1 MLALDPEDIASSES
15 VDEQLFCVYTEA
27 ADSIDIVRS
36 FTIVVLFE
44 CRSSCCCDPCGSWPP
59 ISDASARDDNRD
71 PPATAFI
78 SEEVD
83 EESTVDL
90 VFIESV
96 LDLAED
102 SGLDLLESVL
112 ARPIE
117 LESGSGGVTGT
128 LPAHPAE
135 ENLDILLAIE
145 YREYR

>member
-1 MLALDPEDIASSES
+1 LALDPEKIASSES
-15 VDEQLFCVYTEA
+15 VDSKQLFCVYTEA
-27 ADSIDIVRS
+27 ADSIDVVRS
-36 FTIVVLFE
+36 FTIVVPFK

-83 EESTVDL
+83 EESTFDL
-90 VFIESV
+90 VFIEFV
-96 LDLAED
+96 LDLAEE
-102 SGLDLLESVL
+102 DLLESVL
-112 ARPIE
+112 VRPIE

-128 LPAHPAE
+128 PSVHPAEE